1 MIIETVDLRL
11 LLKLVENLNLGID
24 YSKLTNS
31 FNGLKRNE
39 RTVNSLGDSNID
51 SINGHIDQ
59 KVLSQSHKNIREGIR
74 RNENALK
81 NGVNN
86 RENNSEK
93 KENGKDEL
101 NDLKDGKS
109 SDEEKKYK
117 EQDKDIVVIIDES
130 KKHKD
135 ELDEQIESIT
145 LKMDGFERIHLEQYQ
160 KQLDEYKRFLAEYL
174 KDGNNV
180 VSSPYSAYNNNNSDD
195 DKKRKFEW
203 GQEVVT
209 YGEIKD
215 IVRRIQMNALLG
227 AGSSGDLSSHNQV
240 SWQEAQDYKF
250 WKYCSKFNEQMSF
263 VIHDLVGSG
272 G

>member
-11 LLKLVENLNLGID
+11 LLKLVEDINLGMD
-24 YSKLTNS
+24 YSRFTNI
-31 FNGLKRNE
+31 LKRNE
-39 RTVNSLGDSNID
+39 KRANRLTDNID
-51 SINGHIDQ
+51 NINGHIDQ
-59 KVLSQSHKNIREGIR
+59 KILSHREVR
-74 RNENALK
+74 KSENE
-81 NGVNN
+81 VNN
-86 RENNSEK
+86 GRNKPENE
-93 KENGKDEL
+93 ENE
-101 NDLKDGKS
+101 LKDGKK
-109 SDEEKKYK
+109 SDEQKK
-117 EQDKDIVVIIDES
+117 DKDIVVIIDES

-174 KDGNNV
+174 RDANNAA
-180 VSSPYSAYNNNNSDD
+180 SSPYSNYDNNEG
-195 DKKRKFEW
+195 DKQRKFEW

-227 AGSSGDLSSHNQV
+227 AGSNGDLSGHNQV

>member
-11 LLKLVENLNLGID
+11 LLKLVENLNLSID

-31 FNGLKRNE
+31 LNGLKRNE
-39 RTVNSLGDSNID
+39 KTANSLTDNID
-51 SINGHIDQ
+51 GHIDQ
-59 KVLSQSHKNIREGIR
+59 KVLSQSNKDVR
-74 RNENALK
+74 RNETII
-81 NGVNN
+81 NN
-86 RENNSEK
+86 RENKSEK

-101 NDLKDGKS
+101 RPDSKDGKN
-109 SDEEKKYK
+109 SDEQNK
-117 EQDKDIVVIIDES
+117 DKDIVVIIDES

-174 KDGNNV
+174 RDGNNII
-180 VSSPYSAYNNNNSDD
+180 SSPYNAYNNGDD
-195 DKKRKFEW
+195 EKQRKFEW

>member
-1 MIIETVDLRL
+1 MIIETFDLRL
-11 LLKLVENLNLGID
+11 LLKLVENINVGMD
-24 YSKLTNS
+24 YSKFTPL
-31 FNGLKRNE
+31 LKRDE
-39 RTVNSLGDSNID
+39 KRVNCLTDNNNID
-51 SINGHIDQ
+51 GHIDQ
-59 KVLSQSHKNIREGIR
+59 KVLSTRVNGKKEVSH
-74 RNENALK
+74 
-81 NGVNN
+81 
-86 RENNSEK
+86 NNSEEQK
-93 KENGKDEL
+93 NKEHSEKDK
-101 NDLKDGKS
+101 N
-109 SDEEKKYK
+109 EEEIRKQK
-117 EQDKDIVVIIDES
+117 ERNNQEINNEDKNSKDKDIVVIIDES
-130 KKHKD
+130 RKHKD
-135 ELDEQIESIT
+135 ELDEQIEFIT

-174 KDGNNV
+174 RDANNAA
-180 VSSPYSAYNNNNSDD
+180 SSPYSAYNNNNDD
-195 DKKRKFEW
+195 DKQRKFEW

-227 AGSSGDLSSHNQV
+227 AGSNGDLSGHNQV

>member
-11 LLKLVENLNLGID
+11 LLKLVENINLGMD
-24 YSKLTNS
+24 YSRFINI
-31 FNGLKRNE
+31 LKRNE
-39 RTVNSLGDSNID
+39 KGVNSLNSLFDNID
-51 SINGHIDQ
+51 RHIDQ
-59 KVLSQSHKNIREGIR
+59 KVLSTRISGRKE
-74 RNENALK
+74 
-81 NGVNN
+81 VNHN
-86 RENNSEK
+86 NSEEQNNKEHCEKNNSEK
-93 KENGKDEL
+93 EIKKQKEKNNKENNK
-101 NDLKDGKS
+101 
-109 SDEEKKYK
+109 
-117 EQDKDIVVIIDES
+117 DKDIVVIIDES

-135 ELDEQIESIT
+135 ELDEQVESIT

-174 KDGNNV
+174 RDGNNI

-203 GQEVVT
+203 GQEVIT

-227 AGSSGDLSSHNQV
+227 AGSNGDLSGHNQV